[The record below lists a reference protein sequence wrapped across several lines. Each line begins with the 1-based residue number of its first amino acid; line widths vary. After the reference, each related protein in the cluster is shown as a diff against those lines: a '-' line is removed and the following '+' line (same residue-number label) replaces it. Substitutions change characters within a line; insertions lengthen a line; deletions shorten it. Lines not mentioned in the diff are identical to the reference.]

1 MVLLLLLLL
10 VVVVVALVVVVVL
23 LLVLLV
29 LVLLPVPLV
38 LVLVLVLIACDA
50 NQPCRPVLWRCS
62 TYLKPRV
69 LKPGVFKRR
78 GLGYHVN
85 AALQGAGA

>member
-1 MVLLLLLLL
+1 MLLVLVLLLMLL
-10 VVVVVALVVVVVL
+10 V
-23 LLVLLV
+23 LVLLV
-29 LVLLPVPLV
+29 LVLLVLMLVLLLLLVPLV